1 MLASLTL
8 FLPQVRLYDIV
19 SNNQRCSYS
28 HSMPV
33 LDCTFQ
39 DPIHVW
45 SGGLD
50 NTLKCYDINS
60 SQESSLGTHENAIK
74 CVEYSGDLNVI
85 VTGSWDGT
93 VKVWDQRA
101 GNPCTGVYSQPD
113 KVYTMSVAGEKLVVG
128 TAGRK
133 VRQQQHGTVTYSAS
147 WCRCGCG
154 T

>member
-1 MLASLTL
+1 
-8 FLPQVRLYDIV
+8 
-19 SNNQRCSYS
+19 
-28 HSMPV
+28 MPV

-60 SQESSLGTHENAIK
+60 SQESALGTHDNAIK

-93 VKVWDQRA
+93 VKVWDQRSQ
-101 GNPCTGVYSQPD
+101 NPCTGVYNQPD

-133 VRQQQHGTVTYSAS
+133 VNKLKKM
-147 WCRCGCG
+147 
-154 T
+154 

>member
-1 MLASLTL
+1 
-8 FLPQVRLYDIV
+8 
-19 SNNQRCSYS
+19 
-28 HSMPV
+28 MPV

-60 SQESSLGTHENAIK
+60 NHETALGTHENAIK
-74 CVEYSGDLNVI
+74 CVEYSNELNVI

-93 VKVWDQRA
+93 VKVWDQRIHQ
-101 GNPCTGVYSQPD
+101 NPCTGVYSQPD
-113 KVYTMSVAGEKLVVG
+113 KVYTMSVAGDKLVVG

-133 VRQQQHGTVTYSAS
+133 VAVVLVLNCETVTSVQVWVWDLRNMSCVQQKRESSLKYQTRSVDL
-147 WCRCGCG
+147 
-154 T
+154 